1 MLRVKNLYK
10 SFNIGTDFENNLFKG
25 FNIEF
30 ENNTSTAII
39 GSNGCGKST
48 LMNLIAGSLRADSG
62 SIAIELD
69 EDITF
74 VKPDGTK
81 EITKYRDISKF
92 REEQRARFIG
102 RVHQNPS
109 MGVSPSLT
117 ILENMALADKKNE
130 SFSLRKLIRKNRID
144 YYVEQLKT
152 LDLGLEN
159 KLDSRV
165 DLLSGGQ
172 RQSLSLLMASMKHP
186 KVLLLDEHTAALD
199 PKTSRVVMNKTIDLI
214 KNKELTTVM
223 ITHDMRDA
231 VEYSDRVIML
241 DKGKIVLDKNSSEI
255 TAQEL
260 HQIYQDK
267 ITEMELKED

>member
-1 MLRVKNLYK
+1 MLKIKNLYK
-10 SFNIGTDFENNLFKG
+10 SFNIGTDFENNLFRD
-25 FNIEF
+25 F
-30 ENNTSTAII
+30 EIAFEDNTATTII

-48 LMNLIAGSLRADSG
+48 LMNLIAGSLEADAG
-62 SIAIELD
+62 TIE
-69 EDITF
+69 I
-74 VKPDGTK
+74 DGV
-81 EITKYRDISKF
+81 DISKYK
-92 REEQRARFIG
+92 EEKRSKYIG

-130 SFSLRKLIRKNRID
+130 KFTLRKLIKKDRIE
-144 YYVEQLKT
+144 YYKEQLKT

-186 KVLLLDEHTAALD
+186 KILLLDEHTAALD

-214 KNKELTTVM
+214 RNKKLTTVM

-241 DKGKIVLDKNSSEI
+241 ERGKIVLDKKSSEI
-255 TAQEL
+255 TEEEL
-260 HQIYQDK
+260 YKIYQDK
-267 ITEMELKED
+267 IIEMETRTE

>member
-1 MLRVKNLYK
+1 
-10 SFNIGTDFENNLFKG
+10 
-25 FNIEF
+25 
-30 ENNTSTAII
+30 
-39 GSNGCGKST
+39 
-48 LMNLIAGSLRADSG
+48 
-62 SIAIELD
+62 
-69 EDITF
+69 
-74 VKPDGTK
+74 
-81 EITKYRDISKF
+81 
-92 REEQRARFIG
+92 
-102 RVHQNPS
+102 

-130 SFSLRKLIRKNRID
+130 KFTLRKLIKKDRIE
-144 YYVEQLKT
+144 YYKEQLKT

-186 KVLLLDEHTAALD
+186 KILLLDEHTAALD

-214 KNKELTTVM
+214 RNKKLTTVM

-241 DKGKIVLDKNSSEI
+241 ERGKIVLDKKSSEI
-255 TAQEL
+255 TEEEL
-260 HQIYQDK
+260 YKIYQDK
-267 ITEMELKED
+267 IIEMETRTE

>member
-1 MLRVKNLYK
+1 MLKIKNLYK
-10 SFNIGTDFENNLFKG
+10 SFNIGTDFENNLFRD
-25 FNIEF
+25 F
-30 ENNTSTAII
+30 EIAFEDNTATTII

-48 LMNLIAGSLRADSG
+48 LMNLIAGSLEADAG
-62 SIAIELD
+62 TIE
-69 EDITF
+69 I
-74 VKPDGTK
+74 DGV
-81 EITKYRDISKF
+81 DISKYK
-92 REEQRARFIG
+92 EEKRSKYIG

-130 SFSLRKLIRKNRID
+130 KFTLRKLIKKDRIE
-144 YYVEQLKT
+144 YYKEQLKT

-186 KVLLLDEHTAALD
+186 KILLLDEHTAALD

-214 KNKELTTVM
+214 KNKKLTTVM

-241 DKGKIVLDKNSSEI
+241 ERGKIVLDKKSSEI
-255 TAQEL
+255 TEEEL
-260 HQIYQDK
+260 YKIYQDK
-267 ITEMELKED
+267 IIEMETRTE

>member
-1 MLRVKNLYK
+1 MLKIKNLYK
-10 SFNIGTDFENNLFKG
+10 SFNIGTDFENNLFRD
-25 FNIEF
+25 F
-30 ENNTSTAII
+30 EIAFEDNTATTII

-48 LMNLIAGSLRADSG
+48 LMNLIAGSLEADAG
-62 SIAIELD
+62 TIE
-69 EDITF
+69 I
-74 VKPDGTK
+74 DGV
-81 EITKYRDISKF
+81 DISKYK
-92 REEQRARFIG
+92 EEKRSKYIG

-130 SFSLRKLIRKNRID
+130 KFTLRKLIKKDRIE
-144 YYVEQLKT
+144 YYKEQLKT

-159 KLDSRV
+159 KLDSR
-165 DLLSGGQ
+165 LFFLSGGK

-186 KVLLLDEHTAALD
+186 KILLLDEHTAALD

-214 KNKELTTVM
+214 RNKKLTTVM

-241 DKGKIVLDKNSSEI
+241 ERGKIVLDKKSSEI
-255 TAQEL
+255 TEEEL
-260 HQIYQDK
+260 YKIYQDK
-267 ITEMELKED
+267 IIEMETRTE

>member
-1 MLRVKNLYK
+1 MLKVNNLYK
-10 SFNIGTDFENNLFKG
+10 SFNIGTDFENNLFKK
-25 FNIEF
+25 FNVHF
-30 ENNTSTAII
+30 SKNTSTAII

-48 LMNLIAGSLRADSG
+48 LMNLIAGSLAADEG
-62 SIAIELD
+62 TIEI
-69 EDITF
+69 EG
-74 VKPDGTK
+74 V
-81 EITKYRDISKF
+81 DISKF
-92 REEQRARFIG
+92 KEEKRAKYIG

-130 SFSLRKLIRKNRID
+130 KFSLRKLIKKDRKD
-144 YYVEQLKT
+144 YYIEQLKT
-152 LDLGLEN
+152 LDLGLED

-186 KVLLLDEHTAALD
+186 KILLLDEHTAALD

-214 KNKELTTVM
+214 RNKRLTTIM

-241 DKGKIVLDKNSSEI
+241 DKGEIVLDKKSSEI
-255 TAQEL
+255 TSQEL
-260 HQIYQDK
+260 YQIYQDK
-267 ITEMELKED
+267 IIEMETKED

>member
-1 MLRVKNLYK
+1 MLKIKNLYK
-10 SFNIGTDFENNLFKG
+10 SFNIGTDFENNLFRD
-25 FNIEF
+25 FNIAF
-30 ENNTSTAII
+30 EDNTATTII

-48 LMNLIAGSLRADSG
+48 LMNLIAGSLEADAG
-62 SIAIELD
+62 IIE
-69 EDITF
+69 I
-74 VKPDGTK
+74 DG
-81 EITKYRDISKF
+81 EDISKYK
-92 REEQRARFIG
+92 EEKRSKYIG

-130 SFSLRKLIRKNRID
+130 KFTLRKLIKKDRIE
-144 YYVEQLKT
+144 YYKEQLKT

-186 KVLLLDEHTAALD
+186 KILLLDEHTAALD

-214 KNKELTTVM
+214 KNKKLTTVM

-241 DKGKIVLDKNSSEI
+241 ERGKIVLDKKSSEI
-255 TAQEL
+255 TEQEL
-260 HQIYQDK
+260 YKIYQDK
-267 ITEMELKED
+267 IIEMETRTE